1 LSTDIC
7 CYHGAL
13 PVVTGFLQPI
23 ATMQATSFFPRYFLA
38 VFLLLVAACGLARAQ
53 EAPDALIRRV
63 SQEVMDIA
71 RTDPAIQAG
80 DRRRIYAVVESKI
93 LPHLDF
99 QRGTALTMG
108 RNWREATPEQRQKL
122 AAEFRTLL
130 LHTYAGAMSQ
140 IKDQTMT
147 FRPLRMD
154 PSDTDVEVRSEVR
167 MPRRPEPVEVSYRL
181 RKSPG
186 GWKIYDVNVMGAWL
200 SETYRTTFASE
211 VNRGGVDGLIRTL
224 EEKNR
229 QVASRDGQGDVKP

>member
-1 LSTDIC
+1 
-7 CYHGAL
+7 
-13 PVVTGFLQPI
+13 
-23 ATMQATSFFPRYFLA
+23 MQVNSFFFRHLL
-38 VFLLLVAACGLARAQ
+38 VFLLLFAAACGLARAQ

-71 RTDPAIQAG
+71 RNDPAIQAG
-80 DRRRIYAVVESKI
+80 DRRRIHAVVEAKI

-122 AAEFRTLL
+122 AEEFRKLL
-130 LHTYAGAMSQ
+130 LYTYAGAMSQ
-140 IKDQTMT
+140 IRDQTMT

-154 PSDTDVEVRSEVR
+154 PSDTDVQVRSEVR

-181 RKSPG
+181 HKSPG

-200 SETYRTTFASE
+200 SETYKTTFASE
-211 VNRGGVDGLIRTL
+211 INKGGIDGLIRTL
-224 EEKNR
+224 EQKN
-229 QVASRDGQGDVKP
+229 QQLASRDAQEDAKR

>member
-1 LSTDIC
+1 MDGFCLHRLSTVHAI
-7 CYHGAL
+7 
-13 PVVTGFLQPI
+13 
-23 ATMQATSFFPRYFLA
+23 MQVNAFFSRYFL
-38 VFLLLVAACGLARAQ
+38 VFLLLIAACGLVRAE

-71 RTDPAIQAG
+71 RNDPAIQAG
-80 DRRRIYAVVESKI
+80 DRQRIHAVVEDKI

-122 AAEFRTLL
+122 AAEFRKLL
-130 LHTYAGAMSQ
+130 LYTYAGAMSQ

-147 FRPLRMD
+147 FKPLRMD
-154 PSDTDVEVRSEVR
+154 PTDTDVEVRSEVR

-181 RKSPG
+181 HKSAS

-211 VNRGGVDGLIRTL
+211 INKGGIDGLIRTL

-229 QVASRDGQGDVKP
+229 QLASRDAQDNGKP

>member
-1 LSTDIC
+1 MQVISPL
-7 CYHGAL
+7 YRH
-13 PVVTGFLQPI
+13 FLI
-23 ATMQATSFFPRYFLA
+23 
-38 VFLLLVAACGLARAQ
+38 FLLLLVSACGLAAAQ

-63 SQEVMDIA
+63 SQEVMDLA
-71 RTDPAIQAG
+71 RNDPAIQAG
-80 DRRRIYAVVESKI
+80 DRRRIHAVVESKI

-108 RNWREATPEQRQKL
+108 RNWREATPEQREKL
-122 AAEFRTLL
+122 SAEFRNLL
-130 LHTYAGAMSQ
+130 LYTYAGAMSQ

-154 PSDTDVEVRSEVR
+154 PSDTNVEVRSEVR
-167 MPRRPEPVEVSYRL
+167 LPRRPEPVEVSYRL
-181 RKSPG
+181 RKTAG

-211 VNRGGVDGLIRTL
+211 ISRGGIDGLIRTL

-229 QVASRDGQGDVKP
+229 QLASRDAQENGKQ

>member
-1 LSTDIC
+1 
-7 CYHGAL
+7 
-13 PVVTGFLQPI
+13 
-23 ATMQATSFFPRYFLA
+23 MQANSFFFRLYL
-38 VFLLLVAACGLARAQ
+38 VSFLLFATACGLARAQ

-71 RTDPAIQAG
+71 RNDPAIQAG
-80 DRRRIYAVVESKI
+80 DRRRIYAVVEAKI

-122 AAEFRTLL
+122 AGEFRNLL

-140 IKDQTMT
+140 IRDQTMT

-154 PSDTDVEVRSEVR
+154 PSDTDIEVRSEVR

-200 SETYRTTFASE
+200 SETYKTTFASE
-211 VNRGGVDGLIRTL
+211 ITKGGIDGLIGTL

-229 QVASRDGQGDVKP
+229 QLAARDAQENGKR

>member
-1 LSTDIC
+1 
-7 CYHGAL
+7 
-13 PVVTGFLQPI
+13 
-23 ATMQATSFFPRYFLA
+23 MQAISPLYRHLL
-38 VFLLLVAACGLARAQ
+38 VFLLLLVSACGLAAAQ

-71 RTDPAIQAG
+71 RNDPAIQAG
-80 DRRRIYAVVESKI
+80 DRRRIHAVVEAKI

-108 RNWREATPEQRQKL
+108 RNWREATPEQRERL
-122 AAEFRTLL
+122 SAEFRNLL
-130 LHTYAGAMSQ
+130 LYTYAGAMSQ

-147 FRPLRMD
+147 FRPLRME
-154 PSDTDVEVRSEVR
+154 PSDTNVEVRSEVR
-167 MPRRPEPVEVSYRL
+167 LPRRPEPVEVSYRL
-181 RKSPG
+181 RKTAS

-211 VNRGGVDGLIRTL
+211 ISRGGIDGLIRTL

-229 QVASRDGQGDVKP
+229 QLATRDARENGKQ

>member
-1 LSTDIC
+1 
-7 CYHGAL
+7 
-13 PVVTGFLQPI
+13 
-23 ATMQATSFFPRYFLA
+23 MQANPSFFRQ
-38 VFLLLVAACGLARAQ
+38 LLLSGLLFAALCGLVQAQ

-71 RTDPAIQAG
+71 RDDPAIQAG
-80 DRRRIYAVVESKI
+80 DRKRIYGLVEARI

-99 QRGTALTMG
+99 QRGTAFTMG
-108 RNWREATPEQRQKL
+108 RNWREATPQQRQKL
-122 AAEFRTLL
+122 AEEFRNLL

-147 FRPLRMD
+147 FRPLRME
-154 PSDTDVEVRSEVR
+154 PSDINVEVRSEVR

-181 RKSPG
+181 HKSPT

-200 SETYRTTFASE
+200 SETYRTTFAAE
-211 VNRGGVDGLIRTL
+211 VSKGGIDGLIRTL

-229 QVASRDGQGDVKP
+229 SLASRDAQADLKP

>member
-1 LSTDIC
+1 
-7 CYHGAL
+7 
-13 PVVTGFLQPI
+13 
-23 ATMQATSFFPRYFLA
+23 MQANFLPYRHFLVFFLMLFS
-38 VFLLLVAACGLARAQ
+38 ACGLASAQ

-63 SQEVMDIA
+63 SQEVMDLA
-71 RTDPAIQAG
+71 RNDPAIQAG

-154 PSDTDVEVRSEVR
+154 PSDTNVEVRSEVR
-167 MPRRPEPVEVSYRL
+167 LPRRPEPVEVSYRL
-181 RKSPG
+181 RKSPT

-200 SETYRTTFASE
+200 SETYRATFASE
-211 VNRGGVDGLIRTL
+211 VNRGGIDGLIRTL

-229 QVASRDGQGDVKP
+229 QIASRDAQAESKR

>member
-1 LSTDIC
+1 
-7 CYHGAL
+7 
-13 PVVTGFLQPI
+13 
-23 ATMQATSFFPRYFLA
+23 MQANPSFFRQ
-38 VFLLLVAACGLARAQ
+38 LLLSGLLFAALCGLVQAQ

-71 RTDPAIQAG
+71 RDDPAIQAG
-80 DRRRIYAVVESKI
+80 DRKRIYGLVEARI

-99 QRGTALTMG
+99 QRGTAFTMG
-108 RNWREATPEQRQKL
+108 RNWREATPQQRQKL
-122 AAEFRTLL
+122 AEEFRNLL

-147 FRPLRMD
+147 FRPLRME
-154 PSDTDVEVRSEVR
+154 PSDINVEVRSEVR

-181 RKSPG
+181 HKSPT

-200 SETYRTTFASE
+200 SETYRTTFAAE
-211 VNRGGVDGLIRTL
+211 VSKGGIDGLIRTL

-229 QVASRDGQGDVKP
+229 SLASRDAQADLKR

>member
-1 LSTDIC
+1 
-7 CYHGAL
+7 
-13 PVVTGFLQPI
+13 
-23 ATMQATSFFPRYFLA
+23 MQSSSPFFRHLLVF
-38 VFLLLVAACGLARAQ
+38 FLLFVSACGLASAQ

-63 SQEVMDIA
+63 TQEVMDIA
-71 RTDPAIQAG
+71 RNDPAIQAG

-108 RNWREATPEQRQKL
+108 RSWREATPEQRQKL
-122 AAEFRTLL
+122 AGEFRNLL
-130 LHTYAGAMSQ
+130 LRTYAGAMSQ

-147 FRPLRMD
+147 FRPMRMD
-154 PSDTDVEVRSEVR
+154 PTDTDVEVRSEVR

-181 RKSPG
+181 RKSSG

-211 VNRGGVDGLIRTL
+211 INRGGIDGLIRTL

-229 QVASRDGQGDVKP
+229 QVASRDAQDDGKH

>member
-1 LSTDIC
+1 
-7 CYHGAL
+7 
-13 PVVTGFLQPI
+13 
-23 ATMQATSFFPRYFLA
+23 MQAYSPSLRYLILFL
-38 VFLLLVAACGLARAQ
+38 FLVCACGLSLAQ

-71 RTDPAIQAG
+71 RNDPAIQAG
-80 DRRRIYAVVESKI
+80 DRRRIHAVVEEKI

-122 AAEFRTLL
+122 SAEFRNLL

-154 PSDTDVEVRSEVR
+154 PSETDVEVRSEVR

-200 SETYRTTFASE
+200 SETYRSTFTSE
-211 VNRGGVDGLIRTL
+211 INRGGIDGLIRTL
-224 EEKNR
+224 EDKNR
-229 QVASRDGQGDVKP
+229 QLASRDTP

>member
-1 LSTDIC
+1 
-7 CYHGAL
+7 
-13 PVVTGFLQPI
+13 
-23 ATMQATSFFPRYFLA
+23 MQENPLFFRYFLA
-38 VFLLLVAACGLARAQ
+38 FLLSFVAASGLVQAQ

-63 SQEVMDIA
+63 SQEVMEIA

-80 DRRRIYAVVESKI
+80 DRRRIHAVVEARV

-122 AAEFRTLL
+122 AEAFRDLL
-130 LHTYAGAMSQ
+130 LYTYAGAMSQ
-140 IKDQTMT
+140 IRDQTLS

-154 PSDTDVEVRSEVR
+154 PSDTDVVVRSEVR

-181 RKSPG
+181 RKTPS

-211 VNRGGVDGLIRTL
+211 VNKSGIDGLIRTL

-229 QVASRDGQGDVKP
+229 QLASRDAQEDGKR

>member
-1 LSTDIC
+1 MPSILPLHRFFLSFV
-7 CYHGAL
+7 L
-13 PVVTGFLQPI
+13 LL
-23 ATMQATSFFPRYFLA
+23 LA
-38 VFLLLVAACGLARAQ
+38 VCGLAQAQ

-63 SQEVMDIA
+63 SQEVMDLA
-71 RTDPAIQAG
+71 RNDPAIQAG
-80 DRRRIYAVVESKI
+80 DRKRIYSVVESRI

-122 AAEFRTLL
+122 SEEFRNLL

-154 PSDTDVEVRSEVR
+154 PADTNVEVRSEVR
-167 MPRRPEPVEVSYRL
+167 LPRRPEPVEVSYRL
-181 RKSPG
+181 HKSAG
-186 GWKIYDVNVMGAWL
+186 GWKIYDVNVMGAGL

-211 VNRGGVDGLIRTL
+211 VSKGGIDGLIHTL

-229 QVASRDGQGDVKP
+229 QLASRDVQDGGKP

>member
-1 LSTDIC
+1 
-7 CYHGAL
+7 
-13 PVVTGFLQPI
+13 
-23 ATMQATSFFPRYFLA
+23 MQASPFSFRH
-38 VFLLLVAACGLARAQ
+38 LLVLFFLFAAACGLAQAQ

-63 SQEVMDIA
+63 SQEVMDLA
-71 RTDPAIQAG
+71 RNDPAIQAG
-80 DRRRIYAVVESKI
+80 DRRRIYAVVEQKI

-122 AAEFRTLL
+122 AAEFRNLL

-154 PSDTDVEVRSEVR
+154 PSETDVEVRSEVR

-181 RKSPG
+181 RKAPS

-211 VNRGGVDGLIRTL
+211 ISKGGIDGLIRTL

-229 QVASRDGQGDVKP
+229 QLAARDAQEDGKR

>member
-1 LSTDIC
+1 
-7 CYHGAL
+7 
-13 PVVTGFLQPI
+13 
-23 ATMQATSFFPRYFLA
+23 MQANSPFIRH
-38 VFLLLVAACGLARAQ
+38 LLLTAFLFAALCGLARAQ

-63 SQEVMDIA
+63 SQEVIDIA
-71 RTDPAIQAG
+71 RSDPAIQAG
-80 DRRRIYAVVESKI
+80 DRKRIYALVEERI

-108 RNWREATPEQRQKL
+108 RNWREATPQQRQKL
-122 AAEFRTLL
+122 SEEFRNLL

-147 FRPLRMD
+147 FRPLRAD
-154 PSDTDVEVRSEVR
+154 PSDTNVEVRSEVR

-181 RKSPG
+181 HKSPA

-211 VNRGGVDGLIRTL
+211 VSRGGVDGLIRTL

-229 QVASRDGQGDVKP
+229 SLASRDAQGDGKP

>member
-1 LSTDIC
+1 M
-7 CYHGAL
+7 HAH
-13 PVVTGFLQPI
+13 FLV
-23 ATMQATSFFPRYFLA
+23 F
-38 VFLLLVAACGLARAQ
+38 FLLFGAACGLARAQ
-53 EAPDALIRRV
+53 EAPDVLIQRV
-63 SQEVMDIA
+63 TQEVMEIA
-71 RTDPAIQAG
+71 RNDPAIQAG

-108 RNWREATPEQRQKL
+108 RSWREATPEQRQKL
-122 AAEFRTLL
+122 AAEFRNLL

-140 IKDQTMT
+140 IRDQTMT

-167 MPRRPEPVEVSYRL
+167 MSRRPEPIEVSYRL
-181 RKSPG
+181 RKTAA

-200 SETYRTTFASE
+200 SESYRATFASE
-211 VNRGGVDGLIRTL
+211 ISKGGVDGLIHTL

-229 QVASRDGQGDVKP
+229 QLASRDAQEDGKH

>member
-1 LSTDIC
+1 
-7 CYHGAL
+7 
-13 PVVTGFLQPI
+13 
-23 ATMQATSFFPRYFLA
+23 MQVISLFYRHLLIL
-38 VFLLLVAACGLARAQ
+38 FLLACACGLAAAQ

-63 SQEVMDIA
+63 SQEVMDLA
-71 RTDPAIQAG
+71 RNDPAIQAG
-80 DRRRIYAVVESKI
+80 DRRRIQAVVEAKI

-108 RNWREATPEQRQKL
+108 RNWREATPEQRAKL
-122 AAEFRTLL
+122 SAEFRNLL
-130 LHTYAGAMSQ
+130 LYTYAGAMSQ

-167 MPRRPEPVEVSYRL
+167 LPRRPEPVEVSYRL
-181 RKSPG
+181 RKTAG

-211 VNRGGVDGLIRTL
+211 VNRGGIDGLIRTL

-229 QVASRDGQGDVKP
+229 QLASRDAPDAGKQ

>member
-1 LSTDIC
+1 
-7 CYHGAL
+7 
-13 PVVTGFLQPI
+13 
-23 ATMQATSFFPRYFLA
+23 MQANFFLFRHFLA
-38 VFLLLVAACGLARAQ
+38 FFLLCAGASGAARAQ

-63 SQEVMDIA
+63 SQEVMELA
-71 RTDPAIQAG
+71 RNDPAIQAG
-80 DRRRIYAVVESKI
+80 DRRRIYAVVESRV

-122 AAEFRTLL
+122 AAEFRDLL

-181 RKSPG
+181 RKSPS

-211 VNRGGVDGLIRTL
+211 ISRGGIDGLIRTL

-229 QVASRDGQGDVKP
+229 QLAARDAQEDSKR

>member
-1 LSTDIC
+1 
-7 CYHGAL
+7 
-13 PVVTGFLQPI
+13 
-23 ATMQATSFFPRYFLA
+23 MQAYSPSLRYLILFL
-38 VFLLLVAACGLARAQ
+38 FLVCACGLSLAQ

-71 RTDPAIQAG
+71 RNDPAIQAG
-80 DRRRIYAVVESKI
+80 DRRRIHSVVEEKI

-122 AAEFRTLL
+122 SAEFRNLL

-154 PSDTDVEVRSEVR
+154 PSETDVEVRSEVR

-200 SETYRTTFASE
+200 SETYRSTFTSE
-211 VNRGGVDGLIRTL
+211 INRGGIDGLIRTL
-224 EEKNR
+224 EDKNR
-229 QVASRDGQGDVKP
+229 QLASRDTP

>member
-1 LSTDIC
+1 MASCRRRL
-7 CYHGAL
+7 L
-13 PVVTGFLQPI
+13 PAHPI
-23 ATMQATSFFPRYFLA
+23 MQATSFSFRYFLA
-38 VFLLLVAACGLARAQ
+38 FFFLFAAACGLARAQ

-63 SQEVMDIA
+63 SEEVMDLA
-71 RTDPAIQAG
+71 RNDPAIQAG

-122 AAEFRTLL
+122 AAEFRNLL

-154 PSDTDVEVRSEVR
+154 PSETDVEVRSEVR

-181 RKSPG
+181 RKAPS

-211 VNRGGVDGLIRTL
+211 ISKGGVDGLIHTL

-229 QVASRDGQGDVKP
+229 QLASRDAQEDGKR

>member
-1 LSTDIC
+1 
-7 CYHGAL
+7 
-13 PVVTGFLQPI
+13 
-23 ATMQATSFFPRYFLA
+23 MQAISPLYRHLL
-38 VFLLLVAACGLARAQ
+38 VFLLLLVSACGLAAAQ

-71 RTDPAIQAG
+71 RNDPAIQAG
-80 DRRRIYAVVESKI
+80 DRRRIHAVVESKI

-108 RNWREATPEQRQKL
+108 RNWREATPEQREKL
-122 AAEFRTLL
+122 SAEFRNLL
-130 LHTYAGAMSQ
+130 LYTYAGAMSQ

-154 PSDTDVEVRSEVR
+154 PSDTNVEVRSEVR
-167 MPRRPEPVEVSYRL
+167 LPRRPEPVEVSYRL
-181 RKSPG
+181 RKTAG

-211 VNRGGVDGLIRTL
+211 INRGGIDGLIRTL

-229 QVASRDGQGDVKP
+229 QLASRDAQDNGKQ

>member
-1 LSTDIC
+1 
-7 CYHGAL
+7 
-13 PVVTGFLQPI
+13 
-23 ATMQATSFFPRYFLA
+23 MQANSSFLRHLFLFA
-38 VFLLLVAACGLARAQ
+38 FLLAALCGRAQ
-53 EAPDALIRRV
+53 AQETPDALIRRV

-71 RTDPAIQAG
+71 RNDPAIQAG
-80 DRRRIYAVVESKI
+80 DRKRIYGLVEARI

-108 RNWREATPEQRQKL
+108 RNWREATPQQRQKL
-122 AAEFRTLL
+122 AEEFRNLL

-181 RKSPG
+181 HKSAT

-211 VNRGGVDGLIRTL
+211 VSKGGVDGLIRTL

-229 QVASRDGQGDVKP
+229 SLASRDAQADSKP

>member
-1 LSTDIC
+1 
-7 CYHGAL
+7 
-13 PVVTGFLQPI
+13 
-23 ATMQATSFFPRYFLA
+23 MQATSFSFRYFLA
-38 VFLLLVAACGLARAQ
+38 FFFLFAAACGLARAQ

-63 SQEVMDIA
+63 SEEVMDLA
-71 RTDPAIQAG
+71 RNDPAIQAG

-122 AAEFRTLL
+122 AAEFRNLL

-154 PSDTDVEVRSEVR
+154 PSETDVEVRSEVR

-181 RKSPG
+181 RKAPS

-211 VNRGGVDGLIRTL
+211 ISKGGVDGLIHTL

-229 QVASRDGQGDVKP
+229 QLASRDAQEDGKR

>member
-1 LSTDIC
+1 
-7 CYHGAL
+7 
-13 PVVTGFLQPI
+13 
-23 ATMQATSFFPRYFLA
+23 MRATSFLNRSLA
-38 VFLLLVAACGLARAQ
+38 VFVLLFAALCGLAGAQ

-71 RTDPAIQAG
+71 RNDPAVQAG
-80 DRRRIYAVVESKI
+80 DRKRIYALVEARI

-108 RNWREATPEQRQKL
+108 RNWRQATPEQRQKL
-122 AAEFRTLL
+122 AEEFRNLL

-140 IKDQTMT
+140 IRDQTMT

-154 PSDTDVEVRSEVR
+154 PADTDVEVRSEVR
-167 MPRRPEPVEVSYRL
+167 MPRRPEPLEVSYRL
-181 RKSPG
+181 HKSPT

-211 VNRGGVDGLIRTL
+211 VDRGGIDGLIRTL

-229 QVASRDGQGDVKP
+229 QLATRDGRENGKP

>member
-1 LSTDIC
+1 
-7 CYHGAL
+7 
-13 PVVTGFLQPI
+13 
-23 ATMQATSFFPRYFLA
+23 MQASSPFYRHLL
-38 VFLLLVAACGLARAQ
+38 VSFLLFVSACGLASAQ

-63 SQEVMDIA
+63 TQEVMDIA
-71 RTDPAIQAG
+71 RNDPAIQAG
-80 DRRRIYAVVESKI
+80 DRRRIYAVVEAKI

-99 QRGTALTMG
+99 ERGTALTVG
-108 RNWREATPEQRQKL
+108 RNWRQATPEQRQKL
-122 AAEFRTLL
+122 AAEFRNLL

-154 PSDTDVEVRSEVR
+154 PSDTNVEVRSEVR

-181 RKSPG
+181 RKSSA

-211 VNRGGVDGLIRTL
+211 VNRGGIDGLIRTL
-224 EEKNR
+224 EDKNR
-229 QVASRDGQGDVKP
+229 QVASRDAQDDGKH

>member
-1 LSTDIC
+1 MPSILPLHRFFLSFV
-7 CYHGAL
+7 L
-13 PVVTGFLQPI
+13 LL
-23 ATMQATSFFPRYFLA
+23 LA
-38 VFLLLVAACGLARAQ
+38 VCGLAQAQ

-63 SQEVMDIA
+63 SQEVMDLA
-71 RTDPAIQAG
+71 RNDPAIQAG
-80 DRRRIYAVVESKI
+80 DRKRIYSVVESRI

-122 AAEFRTLL
+122 SEEFRNLL

-154 PSDTDVEVRSEVR
+154 PADTNVEVRSEVR
-167 MPRRPEPVEVSYRL
+167 LPRRPEPVEVSYRL
-181 RKSPG
+181 HKSAG

-211 VNRGGVDGLIRTL
+211 VSKGGIDGLIHTL

-229 QVASRDGQGDVKP
+229 QLASRDVQDGGKP

>member
-1 LSTDIC
+1 
-7 CYHGAL
+7 
-13 PVVTGFLQPI
+13 
-23 ATMQATSFFPRYFLA
+23 MQAYSSFLRRLFLS
-38 VFLLLVAACGLARAQ
+38 VFLLAALCGRAQAQ

-71 RTDPAIQAG
+71 RNDPAIRAG
-80 DRRRIYAVVESKI
+80 DRKRIYELVEARI

-99 QRGTALTMG
+99 MRGTALTMG
-108 RNWREATPEQRQKL
+108 RNWREATPQQRQKL
-122 AAEFRTLL
+122 AEEFRNLL

-147 FRPLRMD
+147 FRPLRME
-154 PSDTDVEVRSEVR
+154 PSDINVEVRSEVR

-181 RKSPG
+181 HKSDT
-186 GWKIYDVNVMGAWL
+186 GWKIFDVNVMGAWL

-211 VNRGGVDGLIRTL
+211 VSKGGIDGLIHTL

-229 QVASRDGQGDVKP
+229 SLAARDAQAESKP

>member
-1 LSTDIC
+1 
-7 CYHGAL
+7 
-13 PVVTGFLQPI
+13 
-23 ATMQATSFFPRYFLA
+23 MQAISPLYRHLL
-38 VFLLLVAACGLARAQ
+38 VFLLLLVSACGLAAAQ

-71 RTDPAIQAG
+71 RNDPAIQAG
-80 DRRRIYAVVESKI
+80 DRRRIHAVVEAKI

-108 RNWREATPEQRQKL
+108 RNWREATPEQRERL
-122 AAEFRTLL
+122 SAEFRNLL
-130 LHTYAGAMSQ
+130 LYTYAGAMSQ

-147 FRPLRMD
+147 FRPLRME
-154 PSDTDVEVRSEVR
+154 PSDTNVEVRSEVR
-167 MPRRPEPVEVSYRL
+167 LPRRPEPVEVSYRL
-181 RKSPG
+181 RKTAS

-211 VNRGGVDGLIRTL
+211 ISRGGIDGLIRTL

-229 QVASRDGQGDVKP
+229 QLATRDARENGKP

>member
-1 LSTDIC
+1 MPSIL
-7 CYHGAL
+7 AL
-13 PVVTGFLQPI
+13 NRF
-23 ATMQATSFFPRYFLA
+23 
-38 VFLLLVAACGLARAQ
+38 FLLLSMLFLSACGLAQAQ

-63 SQEVMDIA
+63 SQEVMDLA
-71 RTDPAIQAG
+71 RNDPAIQAG
-80 DRRRIYAVVESKI
+80 DRRRIYAVVESRI

-108 RNWREATPEQRQKL
+108 RNWRQATPEQRQKL
-122 AAEFRTLL
+122 AEEFRNLL

-147 FRPLRMD
+147 FKPLRMD
-154 PSDTDVEVRSEVR
+154 PTDTDVEVRSEVR
-167 MPRRPEPVEVSYRL
+167 LPRRPEPVEVSYRL
-181 RKSPG
+181 HKSTT

-211 VNRGGVDGLIRTL
+211 VNKGGIDGLIHTL

-229 QVASRDGQGDVKP
+229 QLASRDAQEGVKP

>member
-1 LSTDIC
+1 M
-7 CYHGAL
+7 L
-13 PVVTGFLQPI
+13 PVALSFILLLFPHSAMPFLF
-23 ATMQATSFFPRYFLA
+23 ALNRFSRFLVLFAMLFLA
-38 VFLLLVAACGLARAQ
+38 VCGLARAQ

-63 SQEVMDIA
+63 SQEVMDLA
-71 RTDPAIQAG
+71 RNDPAIQAG
-80 DRRRIYAVVESKI
+80 DRRRIYAVVESRI

-108 RNWREATPEQRQKL
+108 RNWRQATPEQRQKL
-122 AAEFRTLL
+122 AAEFRNLL

-147 FRPLRMD
+147 FKPLRMD
-154 PSDTDVEVRSEVR
+154 PADTDVEVRSEVR
-167 MPRRPEPVEVSYRL
+167 LPRRPEPVEVSYRL
-181 RKSPG
+181 HKSTT

-211 VNRGGVDGLIRTL
+211 VNKGGIDGLIHTL

-229 QVASRDGQGDVKP
+229 QLASRDAQEGVKP

>member
-1 LSTDIC
+1 MLSF
-7 CYHGAL
+7 AL
-13 PVVTGFLQPI
+13 SFIPLVLPHSAMPFLF
-23 ATMQATSFFPRYFLA
+23 ALNRFSRFLLLLAMLFLA
-38 VFLLLVAACGLARAQ
+38 VCGLARAQ

-63 SQEVMDIA
+63 SQEVMDLA
-71 RTDPAIQAG
+71 RNDPAIQAG
-80 DRRRIYAVVESKI
+80 DRRRIYAVVESRI

-108 RNWREATPEQRQKL
+108 RNWRQATPEQRQKL
-122 AAEFRTLL
+122 AAEFRNLL

-147 FRPLRMD
+147 FKPLRMD
-154 PSDTDVEVRSEVR
+154 PADTDVEVRSEVR
-167 MPRRPEPVEVSYRL
+167 LPRRPEPVEVSYRL
-181 RKSPG
+181 HKSTT

-211 VNRGGVDGLIRTL
+211 VNKGGIDGLIRTL

-229 QVASRDGQGDVKP
+229 QLASRDAQEGVKP

>member
-1 LSTDIC
+1 
-7 CYHGAL
+7 
-13 PVVTGFLQPI
+13 
-23 ATMQATSFFPRYFLA
+23 MQANSAFFRHLFLSA
-38 VFLLLVAACGLARAQ
+38 FLLAALCGQARAQ
-53 EAPDALIRRV
+53 ETPDALIRRV

-71 RTDPAIQAG
+71 RNDPAIQAG
-80 DRRRIYAVVESKI
+80 DRKRIYGLVEARI

-108 RNWREATPEQRQKL
+108 RNWREATPQQRQKL
-122 AAEFRTLL
+122 AEEFRSLL

-167 MPRRPEPVEVSYRL
+167 MPRRPEPLEVSYRL
-181 RKSPG
+181 HKSAT

-200 SETYRTTFASE
+200 SATYRTTFASE
-211 VNRGGVDGLIRTL
+211 VSKGGIDGLIRTL

-229 QVASRDGQGDVKP
+229 SLATRDAQADAKP

>member
-1 LSTDIC
+1 
-7 CYHGAL
+7 
-13 PVVTGFLQPI
+13 
-23 ATMQATSFFPRYFLA
+23 MQANPSFLRNLLLS
-38 VFLLLVAACGLARAQ
+38 VFLFAALCGLARAQ

-71 RTDPAIQAG
+71 RNDPAIQAG
-80 DRRRIYAVVESKI
+80 DRKRIYGLVEARI

-108 RNWREATPEQRQKL
+108 RNWRDATPQQRQKL
-122 AAEFRTLL
+122 AEEFRNLL

-147 FRPLRMD
+147 FRPLRME
-154 PSDTDVEVRSEVR
+154 PSDTNVEVRSEVR

-181 RKSPG
+181 HKSPT

-211 VNRGGVDGLIRTL
+211 VSKGGIDGLIHTL

-229 QVASRDGQGDVKP
+229 SLASRDASADPRP